1 MSCHSNGKLTIWLIS
16 LLRGRELLQVHVEG
30 VCLDAAIFA
39 GVLQDGLKMVVEPE
53 KGIRGAASLIVLL
66 EVGLF
71 LGIGPVVRLFE
82 NDKKLACKLR

>member
-1 MSCHSNGKLTIWLIS
+1 M
-16 LLRGRELLQVHVEG
+16 HVEG
-30 VCLDAAIFA
+30 VGLDAAIFA
-39 GVLQDGLKMVVEPE
+39 GVLQDSLEMVVEPE